1 MSTSALASARRRRT
15 TAEPP
20 ITQNVAQSMSA
31 NKQVQ
36 KEAPREPTQTLTPL
50 QILQIHD
57 VKLKELDTLV
67 TEFTS
72 DEFLTKFVDDRL
84 ESLVSVK
91 NDEMPD
97 NNSSMP
103 SMNVER
109 LELLEKKIDDKIE
122 LQNIRITEFKT
133 SVQELLNNIKENIQ
147 TQITSNSTLLNEK
160 FSQTL
165 ERIKGI
171 NNISAEFNELKLLVI
186 KSQNMALETSNAV
199 NKLSEQCNSNG
210 VTIKALEDNMSLL
223 NTKKPDLANNMML
236 QSLLNGSLFNSRPMN
251 SFEFNDETVED
262 EEVDETDNL
271 ELIKKLNIDFNNNE
285 LLLCEEQIED
295 LLHAGCSN
303 PDHNHSHSH
312 SYFHNKITIDSDV
325 LDTTIIDNEV
335 DEVEVIETA
344 AEPATEPTTTEPTT
358 EPTATEPTTT
368 EPTTEPTT
376 TEPTTEPTTTEPTTT
391 EPTTTEPTTTEPT
404 TTEPTTE
411 EPTNP

>member
-20 ITQNVAQSMSA
+20 ITQNVAQSTSA

-84 ESLVSVK
+84 ENLVSVK

-97 NNSSMP
+97 NNSSMPSMP

-122 LQNIRITEFKT
+122 LQNIRIAEFKT

-262 EEVDETDNL
+262 EEADETDNL

-303 PDHNHSHSH
+303 PDHNHSHS
-312 SYFHNKITIDSDV
+312 YFHNKITIDSDV

-344 AEPATEPTTTEPTT
+344 TTAEPITPEPTTEEPTTTEPTT
-358 EPTATEPTTT
+358 E
-368 EPTTEPTT
+368 
-376 TEPTTEPTTTEPTTT
+376 

-411 EPTNP
+411 EPTTTESEPTTEEPTNP

>member
-20 ITQNVAQSMSA
+20 ITQNVAQSTSA

-97 NNSSMP
+97 NSSSMP

-262 EEVDETDNL
+262 EEADETDNL

-303 PDHNHSHSH
+303 PDHNHSHS
-312 SYFHNKITIDSDV
+312 YFHNKITIDSDV

-344 AEPATEPTTTEPTT
+344 TTAEPITPEPTTEEPTTTEPTT
-358 EPTATEPTTT
+358 E
-368 EPTTEPTT
+368 
-376 TEPTTEPTTTEPTTT
+376 

-411 EPTNP
+411 EPTTTESEPTTEEPTNP

>member
-15 TAEPP
+15 APEPP
-20 ITQNVAQSMSA
+20 ITQNVAQSTSA

-122 LQNIRITEFKT
+122 LQNIRIAEFKT

-199 NKLSEQCNSNG
+199 HKLSEQCNSNG

-223 NTKKPDLANNMML
+223 NTKQPDLANNMML

-251 SFEFNDETVED
+251 SFEFNNETIED

-303 PDHNHSHSH
+303 PDHNHSHS
-312 SYFHNKITIDSDV
+312 YFHNKITIDSDV

-335 DEVEVIETA
+335 DEVEVID
-344 AEPATEPTTTEPTT
+344 PTTTAEPITT
-358 EPTATEPTTT
+358 EPITT

-376 TEPTTEPTTTEPTTT
+376 E
-391 EPTTTEPTTTEPT
+391 EPT

-411 EPTNP
+411 EPTTTEPTTEEHTNP

>member
-20 ITQNVAQSMSA
+20 ITQNVAQSTSA

-84 ESLVSVK
+84 ENLVSVK

-262 EEVDETDNL
+262 EEADETDNL

-303 PDHNHSHSH
+303 PDHNHSHS
-312 SYFHNKITIDSDV
+312 YFHNKITIDSDV

-344 AEPATEPTTTEPTT
+344 TTAEPITPEPTTEEPTTTEPTT
-358 EPTATEPTTT
+358 E
-368 EPTTEPTT
+368 
-376 TEPTTEPTTTEPTTT
+376 

-411 EPTNP
+411 EPTTTESEPTTEEPTNP